1 MEYFNELLNIINAM
15 SPYLLL
21 GFFVAGLM
29 HAYIPKQTFNKYLS
43 KRGFKSVFLSAL
55 FGVPLPLCSCGVIP
69 TAMSLK
75 KEGATD
81 GATVSFLI
89 ATPQT
94 GVDSIL
100 ATYGVLGLPFAIVR
114 PIVALLNVTS
124 VSIELSDGTVEVEGN
139 VSAEDVCG
147 AVRQLGFEVER
158 Y

>member
-1 MEYFNELLNIINAM
+1 MRYLNELLNILNAM

-21 GFFVAGLM
+21 GFFIAGLF
-29 HAYIPKQTFNKYLS
+29 HAYIPKKAFSKYLS
-43 KRGFKSVFLSAL
+43 KKGGRSVILSAL

-100 ATYGVLGLPFAIVR
+100 ATYGVLGLPFAIIR
-114 PIVALLNVTS
+114 PIVALIVGVADSCLKKWS
-124 VSIELSDGTVEVEGN
+124 ELKLKNITK
-139 VSAEDVCG
+139 
-147 AVRQLGFEVER
+147 
-158 Y
+158 